1 MANNN
6 QRAIYGILML
16 IFIFFVMI
24 MIFASFT
31 MNAFKEE
38 GESFSSKKKGKAQIA
53 VVSIVGPI
61 MTSKST
67 IELLKKAEEDK
78 HVKAIIIRVD
88 SPGGGVGPSQEIY
101 HEIRRIDGAYTESK
115 GEEGKPIYAS
125 FGSVAASGGYYIGAA
140 ARRIYSNP
148 GTVTGSIGVIMQFM
162 DLHKLFEFAK
172 VSPNVI
178 KSGKYKDVGQPN
190 RAMTE
195 EEKDLLRGTLA
206 DVHEQFREDILKL
219 RKEKIKGNLVDLS
232 QGQIFSGRQAL
243 EVGLVDKLMG
253 LEQAGRD
260 IHKEL
265 KLEGDYAL
273 KYIKKKKKTNWS
285 DLLEEIDSIFGK
297 LNNVIDLS
305 SRTQILAQ

>member
-53 VVSIVGPI
+53 VVPLTGPI
-61 MTSKST
+61 MTSKAT

-78 HVKAIIIRVD
+78 NVKAIIMRID
-88 SPGGGVGPSQEIY
+88 SPGGAVGPSQEIY
-101 HEIRRIDGAYTESK
+101 HEIRRIDGQYTESEGK
-115 GEEGKPIYAS
+115 EGKPIYAS

-140 ARRIYSNP
+140 ARRIYSNA

-162 DLHKLFEFAK
+162 DAHKLLEFVK
-172 VSPNVI
+172 VNPTVI
-178 KSGKYKDVGQPN
+178 KSGRYKDVGQPN
-190 RAMTE
+190 RPMTE
-195 EEKDLLRGTLA
+195 EERALLGTVLA
-206 DVHEQFREDILKL
+206 DVHEQFREDILRL
-219 RKEKIKGNLVDLS
+219 RKDKIKGDLVELS

-243 EVGLVDKLMG
+243 KHGLVDKLMG
-253 LEQAGRD
+253 LDQAGRD

-265 KLEGDYAL
+265 KLEGEFAL
-273 KYIKKKKKTNWS
+273 KWIKKKKKTNWS
-285 DLLEEIDSIFGK
+285 DILEDIDSSLSKFNA
-297 LNNVIDLS
+297 LIDMS
-305 SRTQILAQ
+305 TKTQILAQ

>member
-1 MANNN
+1 
-6 QRAIYGILML
+6 
-16 IFIFFVMI
+16 

-53 VVSIVGPI
+53 VVSVAGPI
-61 MTSKST
+61 MTSKSVV
-67 IELLKKAEEDK
+67 ELLKKAEEDK
-78 HVKAIIIRVD
+78 NVKAIILRVD

-101 HEIRRIDGAYTESK
+101 HEIRRIDGKYTESK

-125 FGSVAASGGYYIGAA
+125 FGSVAASGGYYIAA
-140 ARRIYSNP
+140 ACRRIYSNP

-172 VSPNVI
+172 VKPVI
-178 KSGKYKDVGQPN
+178 VKSGKYKDVGQPN
-190 RAMTE
+190 REMTE
-195 EEKDLLRGTLA
+195 EEKALLAGTLA

-219 RKEKIKGNLVDLS
+219 RKDKIKGNLVDLS

-243 EVGLVDKLMG
+243 ELGLVDKLMG

-265 KLEGDYAL
+265 ELEGEYAL

-297 LNNVIDLS
+297 FNTFIDLS
-305 SRTQILAQ
+305 SKTQFLAQ

>member
-1 MANNN
+1 
-6 QRAIYGILML
+6 ML

-38 GESFSSKKKGKAQIA
+38 GESFSSKRKGKAQIA
-53 VVSIVGPI
+53 VVELMGAI

-67 IELLKKAEEDK
+67 IELLKRAEEDK
-78 HVKAIIIRVD
+78 NVKAIIIRID
-88 SPGGGVGPSQEIY
+88 SPGGAVGPSQEIY
-101 HEIRRIDGAYTESK
+101 QEIRRIDGKYTESK
-115 GEEGKPIYAS
+115 GEKGKPIYAS

-140 ARRIYSNP
+140 ARTIYSNP

-162 DLHKLFEFAK
+162 DLHKLFEFVK
-172 VSPNVI
+172 VSPTII
-178 KSGKYKDVGQPN
+178 KSGRYKDAGQPN
-190 RAMTE
+190 RSMTD
-195 EEKDLLRGTLA
+195 EEKSLLGTTLT
-206 DVHEQFREDILKL
+206 DVHQQFREDILAL
-219 RKEKIKGNLVDLS
+219 RKKKIKGNLTELS

-243 EVGLVDKLMG
+243 KHGLVDKLMG

-265 KLEGDYAL
+265 KLKGDFAL

-285 DLLEEIDSIFGK
+285 DILEDIDSALGK
-297 LNNVIDLS
+297 INMFIELS
-305 SRTQILAQ
+305 TKTQILAQ